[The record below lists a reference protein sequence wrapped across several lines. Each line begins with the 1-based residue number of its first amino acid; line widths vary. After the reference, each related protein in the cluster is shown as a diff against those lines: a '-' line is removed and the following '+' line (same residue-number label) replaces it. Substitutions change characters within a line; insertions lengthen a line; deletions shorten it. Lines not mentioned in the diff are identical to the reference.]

1 MHGKRKQRHV
11 FNHDPSILTSSP
23 RKLIQPVE
31 PIVELIKELVKDRES
46 LMDYGAGP
54 GYFTIPLARIFKIV
68 YAVDMNQRM
77 LDLLKERLVHER
89 IENVK
94 LILASDLPSID
105 VTVLFMANVL
115 HELPDPMGFME
126 KASRHAR
133 YVVVIDWE
141 KKPSPFGPPIEHR
154 ITSSEALEIIRRH
167 YDAKI
172 YNLYKY
178 HYVIVGSR
186 LSH

>member
-1 MHGKRKQRHV
+1 MHGKRKHRHV
-11 FNHDPSILTSSP
+11 FNHDPSILTSDT
-23 RKLIQPVE
+23 RRLIQPVE

-54 GYFTIPLARIFKIV
+54 GYFTIPLARIFKTV
-68 YAVDMNQRM
+68 YAVDMNQKM
-77 LDLLKERLVHER
+77 LDLLKERLMHES
-89 IENVK
+89 IDNVR

-154 ITSSEALEIIRRH
+154 IASSEALEIIGRH